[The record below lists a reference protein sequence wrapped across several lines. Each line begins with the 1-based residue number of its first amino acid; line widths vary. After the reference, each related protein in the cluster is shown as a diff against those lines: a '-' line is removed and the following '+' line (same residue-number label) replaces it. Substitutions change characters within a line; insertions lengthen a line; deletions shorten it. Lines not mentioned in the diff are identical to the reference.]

1 MINVTYYT
9 INIDRQIELKQRDL
23 MALIQGITTMDT
35 YKESQ
40 QIMNEIENLKTQKTD
55 AILLEKQRS
64 RDLYRTEDLRKL
76 LNKEQQFTEF
86 QPHIFK
92 QLIDKILIDGNKATF
107 VFTNMVKMTKILP

>member
-1 MINVTYYT
+1 M
-9 INIDRQIELKQRDL
+9 QIELKQRDL

-64 RDLYRTEDLRKL
+64 RDLYRTEDLGKL

-86 QPHIFK
+86 QLHIFK

-107 VFTNMVKMTKILP
+107 VFTNMVKIIKILP